1 VTCPVL
7 IAAVTYV
14 VSGACL
20 YFPDAAVRAFFRL
33 ASYVGVRD
41 PSAGAAY
48 MLRSLPESSTQVM
61 LLALGGALFL
71 AIASTGRREA
81 RLARI
86 ALYVLIVVELSV
98 AAWGINPTFDARYF
112 RQPAW
117 IDATRGDNQSRFYFG
132 GKFDGTLVEHDLDG
146 PRSFI
151 RPLDMSPVEGRGAL
165 SVQLAF
171 IPAAWHA
178 REMVSYDLAVLWPRT
193 FGLAAV
199 RFQFSGRDAR
209 DRFLWRTGVRYRA
222 LPTGVGGNHPSVP
235 IPYFADIRLFDWGPA
250 FPRVSVVPQ
259 ATTVPDVR
267 RQIDGLFGPSFDPTQ
282 TVMLTSPAL
291 QVFGRPGEPVAA
303 GARVL
308 DERANDLTVGA
319 SVPDGGGY
327 LLVLDSFAPGWS
339 VTVDGT
345 GATVLRANALFR
357 AVRLAP
363 GSHLVVFRYRPLSFL
378 MGAGVS
384 VASGLV
390 MLALW
395 LVGRRK
401 VARRGWSQFRVSR

>member
-1 VTCPVL
+1 
-7 IAAVTYV
+7 
-14 VSGACL
+14 
-20 YFPDAAVRAFFRL
+20 
-33 ASYVGVRD
+33 
-41 PSAGAAY
+41 
-48 MLRSLPESSTQVM
+48 
-61 LLALGGALFL
+61 
-71 AIASTGRREA
+71 
-81 RLARI
+81 
-86 ALYVLIVVELSV
+86 
-98 AAWGINPTFDARYF
+98 
-112 RQPAW
+112 
-117 IDATRGDNQSRFYFG
+117 
-132 GKFDGTLVEHDLDG
+132 
-146 PRSFI
+146 
-151 RPLDMSPVEGRGAL
+151 
-165 SVQLAF
+165 
-171 IPAAWHA
+171 
-178 REMVSYDLAVLWPRT
+178 
-193 FGLAAV
+193 
-199 RFQFSGRDAR
+199 
-209 DRFLWRTGVRYRA
+209 
-222 LPTGVGGNHPSVP
+222 
-235 IPYFADIRLFDWGPA
+235 
-250 FPRVSVVPQ
+250 
-259 ATTVPDVR
+259 
-267 RQIDGLFGPSFDPTQ
+267 
-282 TVMLTSPAL
+282 MLTSPAL